1 MNEQIFVLA
10 SQKKTTNHILH
21 LLLCIPTFGLWLVV
35 WGLVASSNNRHNAR
49 IHAQMNHILGYKVQG
64 LSDAETYQRVS
75 SDEAARKKRSDQI
88 FVVSVIVVTVALFF
102 LLK

>member
-1 MNEQIFVLA
+1 
-10 SQKKTTNHILH
+10 
-21 LLLCIPTFGLWLVV
+21 
-35 WGLVASSNNRHNAR
+35 
-49 IHAQMNHILGYKVQG
+49 MNHILGYKMQG
-64 LSDAETYQRVS
+64 MSDVETYRRVS